1 MLKKIQSFLIGCF
14 LILSFNQCA
23 KRGSPTGGPKDE
35 TPPVFIKAQPPIET
49 TNFNETRIRI
59 YFDEYIKLKN
69 LKEQLIISPPLE
81 NEPVIS
87 PQGSASKFIQIDIED
102 TLKLNTTY
110 SFNFGQSIADNNESN
125 ALVNFQ
131 YVISTGDYIDSLRL
145 KGVVKDAVN
154 RKAEEFI
161 SVMLYKID
169 SSYTDSIVYQKPPTY
184 LTNTLDSLPVFDF
197 NYLSPGQY
205 QLVAIRDENSN
216 NLFDPSL
223 DKFGFLDEPIFIP
236 TEDLFLINLFKEA
249 TPYAAVV
256 PAQVSQQRVLFP
268 YRGPKHIVP
277 EIELLTKL
285 NDSITTFTEKI
296 KDKDSLQFWI
306 HPPAFD
312 SLQFLVRVPKL
323 NQIDTFTVRKKSTV
337 DLDSLTLS
345 LKPNGSLKTT
355 DHAVV
360 ETSTPIAKI
369 DSTLFSLFK
378 FDSIPVEF
386 ELELDQTRR
395 ALNVYYQR
403 DFSDEFKLNL
413 LPGAVED
420 IFGTS
425 NDSIEKKYRY
435 GQLEDY
441 GTLQL
446 SIEGATYP
454 IIVELLD
461 GKDEIVSAVN
471 LDQKEPLTF
480 DLLEPATYG
489 LRVIYD
495 RNKNGRFD
503 SGNWLLKTQAEE
515 VKYFPDPIEVRA
527 NWEIDQTF
535 IITN

>member
-1 MLKKIQSFLIGCF
+1 M
-14 LILSFNQCA
+14 
-23 KRGSPTGGPKDE
+23 
-35 TPPVFIKAQPPIET
+35 
-49 TNFNETRIRI
+49 
-59 YFDEYIKLKN
+59 
-69 LKEQLIISPPLE
+69 
-81 NEPVIS
+81 
-87 PQGSASKFIQIDIED
+87 
-102 TLKLNTTY
+102 
-110 SFNFGQSIADNNESN
+110 
-125 ALVNFQ
+125 
-131 YVISTGDYIDSLRL
+131 
-145 KGVVKDAVN
+145 
-154 RKAEEFI
+154 
-161 SVMLYKID
+161 
-169 SSYTDSIVYQKPPTY
+169 
-184 LTNTLDSLPVFDF
+184 
-197 NYLSPGQY
+197 
-205 QLVAIRDENSN
+205 
-216 NLFDPSL
+216 
-223 DKFGFLDEPIFIP
+223 
-236 TEDLFLINLFKEA
+236 
-249 TPYAAVV
+249 
-256 PAQVSQQRVLFP
+256 
-268 YRGPKHIVP
+268 
-277 EIELLTKL
+277 TKL

-369 DSTLFSLFK
+369 DSTLFGLFK

-386 ELELDQTRR
+386 ELELDHTRR